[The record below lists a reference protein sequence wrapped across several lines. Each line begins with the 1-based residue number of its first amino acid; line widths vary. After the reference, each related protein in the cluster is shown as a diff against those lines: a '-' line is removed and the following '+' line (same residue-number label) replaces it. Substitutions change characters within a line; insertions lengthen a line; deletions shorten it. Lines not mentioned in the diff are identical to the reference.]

1 MKKLSFFAVVLA
13 AVAFAACTGNKGQN
27 TSNEN
32 DSVKSFEQEQLEENI
47 KVQVDSLASAF
58 GKLKS
63 VPILKQEGD
72 GKLALTDEEKQ
83 VKPDYL
89 FEPSVAE
96 NAVTLAEK
104 YRALSALTVDK
115 EIAKLYDMPTDEYD
129 EAITKLASDINDPS
143 FKVLDGASNAFEA
156 SGDLYAAMEENG
168 RINYFWQLAAAS
180 IVEQLYVTSQ
190 KSDKFIEAFDD
201 DAVSNITFRVALL
214 QDAIERLS
222 EYDPEL
228 KPITEAIKPL
238 TVLNATTVDEFKGQ
252 LDEVKEDIT
261 KSHNALIK

>member
-1 MKKLSFFAVVLA
+1 MKKLSFLAVALA
-13 AVAFAACTGNKGQN
+13 AVAFVACKGTQTDN
-27 TSNEN
+27 NQDGT
-32 DSVKSFEQEQLEENI
+32 DSVKSFEQEQIEENI
-47 KVQVDSLASAF
+47 KVQIDSLASEF

-63 VPILKQEGD
+63 VPILKKEGD
-72 GKLALTDEEKQ
+72 GKYALSDEEKQ

-89 FEPSVAE
+89 FAPSVAE
-96 NAVTLAEK
+96 NAMTLSEK
-104 YRALSALTVDK
+104 YRVLSAVEVDK
-115 EIAKLYDMPTDEYD
+115 EVAKLYDMPTDEYE

-143 FKVLDGASNAFEA
+143 FKVLDGASNVFEA
-156 SGDLYAAMEENG
+156 SSELYNAMEENG

-201 DAVSNITFRVALL
+201 DAVANITFRVALL

-228 KPITEAIKPL
+228 KPVTEAIKPL
-238 TVLNATTVDEFKGQ
+238 AVLNAVSVDEFKAQ
-252 LDEVKEDIT
+252 LEEAKEEIAA
-261 KSHNALIK
+261 SHNALIK